1 LQSFDIRGEHEV
13 KTGTSIASSTEAVET
28 FEEVYRM
35 KNVRNIALSIISSA
49 LLAGAAWALPA
60 SPAGHQSGTQSQ
72 NAAQLQSASGKITA
86 VSSSSFTLKTVPTNP
101 PSRSEASMQSQ
112 DPNQSKDQGKEMTFT
127 IDQNTTVDGKLA
139 VGANADVSYRTD
151 ANGNNVAVTVHVT
164 PQP

>member
-1 LQSFDIRGEHEV
+1 
-13 KTGTSIASSTEAVET
+13 
-28 FEEVYRM
+28 M

-60 SPAGHQSGTQSQ
+60 SPAGHQSATQSQ

-86 VSSSSFTLKTVPTNP
+86 VSSSSFTLKTTAATPQ
-101 PSRSEASMQSQ
+101 SREAAQTQ
-112 DPNQSKDQGKEMTFT
+112 TPHQNDQGKEMTFT

-139 VGANADVSYRTD
+139 VGANADVSYRAD

-164 PQP
+164 PQS

>member
-1 LQSFDIRGEHEV
+1 
-13 KTGTSIASSTEAVET
+13 
-28 FEEVYRM
+28 M

-60 SPAGHQSGTQSQ
+60 ASVHAGQQSGTQSQ

-86 VSSSSFTLKTVPTNP
+86 VSSSSFTLRTASSTP
-101 PSRSEASMQSQ
+101 PSSAVSAQSQ
-112 DPNQSKDQGKEMTFT
+112 DPNQSKAAEGKDMTFT

-151 ANGNNVAVTVHVT
+151 ASGNNVAVTVHVT
-164 PQP
+164 PQS

>member
-1 LQSFDIRGEHEV
+1 
-13 KTGTSIASSTEAVET
+13 
-28 FEEVYRM
+28 M
-35 KNVRNIALSIISSA
+35 KNIRNIALSIISSA

-60 SPAGHQSGTQSQ
+60 SPVNAGHQSGAQSQ

-86 VSSSSFTLKTVPTNP
+86 VSSSSFTLKTMTTPP
-101 PSRSEASMQSQ
+101 PSRGTVSAQSQ

-139 VGANADVSYRTD
+139 VGANADVSYRAD
-151 ANGNNVAVTVHVT
+151 SNGNNVAVTVHVT

>member
-1 LQSFDIRGEHEV
+1 
-13 KTGTSIASSTEAVET
+13 
-28 FEEVYRM
+28 M
-35 KNVRNIALSIISSA
+35 KNARNIALSIISSA

-60 SPAGHQSGTQSQ
+60 SPAGHQSGAQSQ
-72 NAAQLQSASGKITA
+72 AAQLQSASGKITA
-86 VSSSSFTLKTVPTNP
+86 VSSSSFTLKTVASNP
-101 PSRSEASMQSQ
+101 PSHGVAVQSQ

-164 PQP
+164 PQS

>member
-1 LQSFDIRGEHEV
+1 
-13 KTGTSIASSTEAVET
+13 
-28 FEEVYRM
+28 M

-60 SPAGHQSGTQSQ
+60 SPAAHQAGTPSQST
-72 NAAQLQSASGKITA
+72 AQLQSASGKITA
-86 VSSSSFTLKTVPTNP
+86 VSSGSFTLKTMASNP
-101 PSRSEASMQSQ
+101 PKSEASAQSQ
-112 DPNQSKDQGKEMTFT
+112 EPNQSKEQGKEMTFT

-164 PQP
+164 PQS

>member
-1 LQSFDIRGEHEV
+1 
-13 KTGTSIASSTEAVET
+13 
-28 FEEVYRM
+28 M

-60 SPAGHQSGTQSQ
+60 SPAGHQSATPSQ

-86 VSSSSFTLKTVPTNP
+86 VSSSSFTLKTVASNP
-101 PSRSEASMQSQ
+101 PSRGVALQSQ

-164 PQP
+164 PQS

>member
-1 LQSFDIRGEHEV
+1 
-13 KTGTSIASSTEAVET
+13 
-28 FEEVYRM
+28 M

-60 SPAGHQSGTQSQ
+60 ASVHAGQQSGTQSQ

-86 VSSSSFTLKTVPTNP
+86 VSSSSFTLRTTSSTP
-101 PSRSEASMQSQ
+101 PSGAVSAQSQ
-112 DPNQSKDQGKEMTFT
+112 DPNQSKAEGKDMTFT

-151 ANGNNVAVTVHVT
+151 ASGNNVAVTVHVT
-164 PQP
+164 PQS

>member
-1 LQSFDIRGEHEV
+1 
-13 KTGTSIASSTEAVET
+13 
-28 FEEVYRM
+28 M

-60 SPAGHQSGTQSQ
+60 SPAAHQSGTPSQS
-72 NAAQLQSASGKITA
+72 AAQLQSASGKITA
-86 VSSSSFTLKTVPTNP
+86 VSSGSFTLKTMASNP
-101 PSRSEASMQSQ
+101 PQREASAQSQ

-164 PQP
+164 PQS

>member
-1 LQSFDIRGEHEV
+1 
-13 KTGTSIASSTEAVET
+13 
-28 FEEVYRM
+28 M

-60 SPAGHQSGTQSQ
+60 SPAGHQSATPSQ

-86 VSSSSFTLKTVPTNP
+86 VSSSSFTLKTVSPNP
-101 PSRSEASMQSQ
+101 PSRSETSMQSQ

-164 PQP
+164 PQS

>member
-1 LQSFDIRGEHEV
+1 
-13 KTGTSIASSTEAVET
+13 
-28 FEEVYRM
+28 M
-35 KNVRNIALSIISSA
+35 KNVRNIALSIISGA

-72 NAAQLQSASGKITA
+72 AAQLQSASGKITA
-86 VSSSSFTLKTVPTNP
+86 VSSSSFTLKTMSTP
-101 PSRSEASMQSQ
+101 PSREASAQSQ

-164 PQP
+164 PQS

>member
-1 LQSFDIRGEHEV
+1 
-13 KTGTSIASSTEAVET
+13 
-28 FEEVYRM
+28 M

-49 LLAGAAWALPA
+49 LLAGAAWALPV
-60 SPAGHQSGTQSQ
+60 SPAGHQSATPSQS
-72 NAAQLQSASGKITA
+72 AAQLQSASGKITA
-86 VSSSSFTLKTVPTNP
+86 VSSSSFTLKTVSPNP

-164 PQP
+164 PQS